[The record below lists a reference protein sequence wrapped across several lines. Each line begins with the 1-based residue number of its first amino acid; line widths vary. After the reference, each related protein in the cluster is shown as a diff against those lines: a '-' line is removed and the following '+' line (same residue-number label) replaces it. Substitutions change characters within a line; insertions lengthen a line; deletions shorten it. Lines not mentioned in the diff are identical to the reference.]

1 MNENSTGDVE
11 LGPLLSSAI
20 VYRALLRKRWIDQD
34 TGKVKADA
42 YFLREKEKNTGL
54 SVSIALTCSPQ
65 QCAKKFL
72 ECFGV
77 ASLNV
82 GRIRDIGL
90 DVVPDSLNHANI
102 TGLPYREDDRDG
114 AERFAGL
121 LARQSC
127 VVWTPESGVN

>member
-1 MNENSTGDVE
+1 MNENSAGDVE
-11 LGPLLSSAI
+11 LEPLPCSAI

-42 YFLREKEKNTGL
+42 YFLREKEKNVGL
-54 SVSIALTCSPQ
+54 SVSIARTCSPQ
-65 QCAKKFL
+65 QCAKKFYQ
-72 ECFGV
+72 CFGV

-121 LARQSC
+121 LARQSR
-127 VVWTPESGVN
+127 VVWAPEFGFN

>member
-11 LGPLLSSAI
+11 LEPLPSGAI
-20 VYRALLRKRWIDQD
+20 VYRALLRKQWIDQD

-42 YFLREKEKNTGL
+42 YFLREKEKNIGL
-54 SVSIALTCSPQ
+54 SVSIARTCSPQ
-65 QCAKKFL
+65 RCAKKFSK
-72 ECFGV
+72 CFGV

-102 TGLPYREDDRDG
+102 TGLPYREDDRDR

-121 LARQSC
+121 LARRSC
-127 VVWTPESGVN
+127 VVWTPESSVN